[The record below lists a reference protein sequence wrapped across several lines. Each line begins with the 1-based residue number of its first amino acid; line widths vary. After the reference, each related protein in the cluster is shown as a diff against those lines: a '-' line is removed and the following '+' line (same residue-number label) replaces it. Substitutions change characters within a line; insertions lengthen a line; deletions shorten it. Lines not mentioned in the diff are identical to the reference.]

1 MSKTVYIKLKQQ
13 YDAEDKKVLLKEIC
27 DIISYDKSVTEKIME
42 QEVYNYEDSF
52 KNINPKR
59 TYTAIVS
66 AFHIIQI
73 IKKVCGDDIEI
84 VNLGETNTVVEYK
97 ESGDSTKFIS
107 FFKCVIACIL
117 IFFGAAFTIMAFNND
132 ISINGIFEQFY
143 FQMTGQEKPEF
154 SELEIM
160 YSIGLALGIIV
171 FFNHF
176 GNKKLSDDITPI
188 EVELFKHKKDT
199 LDTIVEL
206 KTNKKEEWAWIIW

>member
-143 FQMTGQEKPEF
+143 FQMTGQKKPEF

-206 KTNKKEEWAWIIW
+206 KTNKKEE

>member
-13 YDAEDKKVLLKEIC
+13 YDSNSANVLLKDVC
-27 DIISYDKSVTEKIME
+27 DVISYSDKTTEQLLE
-42 QEVYNYEDSF
+42 QVVYDYTEYIE
-52 KNINPKR
+52 KINPKR

-73 IKKVCGDDIEI
+73 IKKVCGEEVDI

-97 ESGDSTKFIS
+97 AGGDSTKLVS
-107 FFKCVIACIL
+107 FFKCALACVL
-117 IFFGAAFTIMAFNND
+117 IFFGSAFTIMAFNND
-132 ISINGIFEQFY
+132 ISITGVFEQFY
-143 FQMTGQEKPEF
+143 YQMTGQEKPDF
-154 SELEIM
+154 SELEVM
-160 YSIGLALGIIV
+160 YSVGLALGIIV

-199 LDTIVEL
+199 LDTIVEI
-206 KTNKKEEWAWIIW
+206 KSNQKGD

>member
-107 FFKCVIACIL
+107 FFK
-117 IFFGAAFTIMAFNND
+117 FSNF
-132 ISINGIFEQFY
+132 SY
-143 FQMTGQEKPEF
+143 F
-154 SELEIM
+154 S
-160 YSIGLALGIIV
+160 
-171 FFNHF
+171 
-176 GNKKLSDDITPI
+176 
-188 EVELFKHKKDT
+188 
-199 LDTIVEL
+199 
-206 KTNKKEEWAWIIW
+206 

>member
-107 FFKCVIACIL
+107 FLKCVIACIL

-206 KTNKKEEWAWIIW
+206 KTNKKEE